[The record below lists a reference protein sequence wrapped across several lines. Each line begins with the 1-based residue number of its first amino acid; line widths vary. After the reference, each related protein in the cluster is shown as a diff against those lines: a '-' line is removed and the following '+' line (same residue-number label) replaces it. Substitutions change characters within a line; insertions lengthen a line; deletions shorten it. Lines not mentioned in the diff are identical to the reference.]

1 MILQKTEISG
11 IYRENTSGALI
22 SADDDALVAYRK
34 RKNAQREI
42 ETFMQTIKK
51 NQEKIVQLE
60 MNYKSIN
67 RHTEELFNSQRKEI
81 EQMKSDLIEIKQLI
95 SKITNNK

>member
-1 MILQKTEISG
+1 MTLKQTEVSG
-11 IYRENTSGALI
+11 IYREDTSGALI
-22 SADDDALVAYRK
+22 SQDANALHAYKK

-42 ETFMQTIKK
+42 ESFMQTIKQ
-51 NQEKIVQLE
+51 NQEKIIQLE

-67 RHTEELFNSQRKEI
+67 RCATELFDSQRKEI
-81 EQMKSDLIEIKQLI
+81 EQMKSDLIEIKQLL

>member
-1 MILQKTEISG
+1 MILRKTEVHG
-11 IYRENTSGALI
+11 IYREDTSNALVNQ
-22 SADDDALVAYRK
+22 DDDALSAYKK

-42 ETFMQTIKK
+42 QSFMQTIKQS
-51 NQEKIVQLE
+51 QEKIVQLE

-67 RHTEELFNSQRKEI
+67 RCTTELFDSQRKEI
-81 EQMKSDLIEIKQLI
+81 EQMKSDLIEIKQLL